1 MAKYFSIALLID
13 FTPLSQ
19 QKISYRPTDDEVC
32 HRKLLVYFL
41 WNFNENQKELITI
54 VDNFNILQ
62 PWEPGILKIT

>member
-13 FTPLSQ
+13 FMPL
-19 QKISYRPTDDEVC
+19 SYRPSDDEVC